1 MRVVLAAGSTETA
14 RIDGLS
20 AAGADAEAMAY
31 TPGADAEVLVYGD
44 VVRAPSVPVSP
55 TGTPTP
61 ALVTRAA
68 HEVVGFDVTVV
79 DAGLA
84 EPTGA
89 PTVSVG
95 ARPGEDVR
103 EADPVPTAPG
113 AFTAARALGR
123 SLPDDHLV
131 LAETIPGGTTTAL
144 GVLRALGEDGAVSS
158 SLPTNPIE
166 RKREVV
172 AEGLAASGL
181 DVGDCEKDPRR
192 AVRRMGDPVLATLAG
207 VATGALAAG
216 KRVTLAG
223 GTQQLAVAALARH
236 DGATGPLD
244 VATTSYVAGTDRDV
258 GGEAAGEVV
267 SFRETA
273 RRFDCEPTVTDPQF
287 DRGHVGFGGYVGG
300 EAKEGVGMGGAV
312 ALANA
317 TGDLAAVRER
327 AGELYDRLVDAG
339 VDEATGGE
347 STTEDA

>member
-1 MRVVLAAGSTETA
+1 MRLVLAAGSTETA
-14 RIDGLS
+14 RIEGLS
-20 AAGADAEAMAY
+20 AAGADPEAMAY
-31 TPGADAEVLVYGD
+31 TPSADAEVLAYGD

-61 ALVTRAA
+61 AIVTRAA
-68 HEVVGFDVTVV
+68 QEVVGFDVTVV

-113 AFTAARALGR
+113 AFLAARGVGR

-144 GVLRALGEDGAVSS
+144 GVLRALGEDAAVSS

-172 AEGLAASGL
+172 SEGLAASGL
-181 DVGDCEKDPRR
+181 EAGDCENDPRE
-192 AVRRMGDPVLATLAG
+192 ATRRMGDPVLATLAG

-244 VATTSYVAGTDRDV
+244 VATTSYVADDDAV
-258 GGEAAGEVV
+258 A
-267 SFRETA
+267 FRETA
-273 RRFDCEPTVTDPQF
+273 RRLDCEPTVTDPQF
-287 DRGHVGFGGYVGG
+287 DRAHVGFGGYVDG
-300 EAKEGVGMGGAV
+300 EAKEGVGMGGAL

-317 TGDLAAVRER
+317 TGDLGAVRDR
-327 AGELYDRLVDAG
+327 AGELYDRLVGDAT
-339 VDEATGGE
+339 AGGE
-347 STTEDA
+347 S